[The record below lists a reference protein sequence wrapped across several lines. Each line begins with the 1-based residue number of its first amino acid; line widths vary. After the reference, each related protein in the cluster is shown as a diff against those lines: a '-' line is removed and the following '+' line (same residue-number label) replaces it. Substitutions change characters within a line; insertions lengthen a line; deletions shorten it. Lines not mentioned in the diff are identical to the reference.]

1 MVRLSRQQG
10 VPVITL
16 DDEVVV
22 GFDRRR
28 LEEILSRNPP
38 TKPRLGAAVADAMPR
53 TQMEGAFVG
62 RVTLDS
68 PASRAGLQ
76 AGDTI
81 VELAGQSILGASDLA
96 RVVQSV
102 PPDQSAKLT
111 YLRLG
116 RVVQADLRL

>member
-38 TKPRLGAAVADAMPR
+38 TRPRLGAAVADAMPR
-53 TQMEGAFVG
+53 TQTEGAYVG
-62 RVTLDS
+62 RVNPDS

-76 AGDTI
+76 VGDVI
-81 VELAGQSILGASDLA
+81 VELAGQSILGASDLD

-102 PPDQSAKLT
+102 QPDASAKLT
-111 YLRLG
+111 YLRHG
-116 RVVQADLRL
+116 RVVQTDLWL